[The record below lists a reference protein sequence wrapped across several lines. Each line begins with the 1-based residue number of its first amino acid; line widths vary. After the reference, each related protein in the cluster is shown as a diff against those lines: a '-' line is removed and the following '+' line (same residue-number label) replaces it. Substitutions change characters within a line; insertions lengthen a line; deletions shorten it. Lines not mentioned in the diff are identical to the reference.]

1 MYAAMTKE
9 AAQRSIRTFYEAVKS
24 LLRNFIKR
32 GFRFFLLERGVIVIP
47 AIDLKNGKCV
57 RLAQGDF
64 RRVTVYS
71 EDPLEIAER
80 WRAQGAQRIH
90 VVDLDGSL
98 AGSPRNRAVI
108 LEMVKAIPI
117 PVELGGGIR
126 DMNTVEYYMRHG
138 VQWVILGTAA
148 LKNEAFVQDA
158 CRQFSGRIIIGIDAR
173 DGMVAVQG
181 WTEKTSETA
190 ADIAR
195 RYENH
200 EPAAIVYTDI
210 QRDGMESGVNI
221 EATRILAE
229 AVNIPIIASGGVAG
243 MRDIERVMYL
253 EPAGVMGVIVGKALY
268 TGGLSLEAA
277 IDRTKQ

>member
-1 MYAAMTKE
+1 MMG
-9 AAQRSIRTFYEAVKS
+9 
-24 LLRNFIKR
+24 
-32 GFRFFLLERGVIVIP
+32 GFRFFLLECVVIVIP
-47 AIDLKNGKCV
+47 AIDLKDGKCV

-64 RRVTVYS
+64 QRVTVYS
-71 EDPLEIAER
+71 EDPVEIAER
-80 WRAQGAQRIH
+80 WRTQGAQRIH

-108 LEMVKAIPI
+108 VEMVKAMPI

-126 DMNTVEYYMRHG
+126 DMYTVEYYIRHG

-173 DGMVAVQG
+173 DGRVAVQG
-181 WTEKTSETA
+181 WTEETSETA

-195 RYENH
+195 RYEDY

-210 QRDGMESGVNI
+210 QRDGMTSGVNI

-243 MRDIERVMYL
+243 MSDIEQVLKL
-253 EPAGVMGVIVGKALY
+253 ETAGVMGVIVGKALY

-277 IDRTKQ
+277 IDRTKR